1 MDKVKTGILIKEAR
15 IKKGYTQRELG
26 DIVGVTN
33 KAVSRWENGDAFP
46 DVALLDIISNT
57 LDISIE
63 EIVLGETK
71 IKESNVVATEIV
83 QLARMEKNRNNRL
96 MLKLSICMV
105 AFLIILIM
113 GVSSMI
119 NDMNT
124 WVLYVGCAISTLG
137 LCIYEIISKE
147 LSFMKQDITSKAAT
161 IISGISVVYSILLI
175 AFSSK
180 LYMDGVRIIEGEKLG
195 PFLNWQ
201 LIIIFLINIGIAL
214 LYVIRR
220 IVMSIGICFGM
231 YLSVGG
237 IFLCLSYSDMLHRLI
252 DTRGFWTS
260 FHANTLAILIIVCIG
275 YMATLIV
282 NRICRNSYVEQ

>member
-220 IVMSIGICFGM
+220 IVMSIG
-231 YLSVGG
+231 
-237 IFLCLSYSDMLHRLI
+237 
-252 DTRGFWTS
+252 
-260 FHANTLAILIIVCIG
+260 
-275 YMATLIV
+275 
-282 NRICRNSYVEQ
+282 